1 MQVLRLLRIEKVMKS
16 FIAKMQRIQ
25 RTQIAAEDNNAIFF
39 FVSLTPVSACLCVLR
54 ASAVKGS
61 GSPHPTFGHQ

>member
-1 MQVLRLLRIEKVMKS
+1 MRVLRLLCIEKVMKL
-16 FIAKMQRIQ
+16 FTAEAQ
-25 RTQIAAEDNNAIFF
+25 RTQRASEDNNTIFF

-54 ASAVKGS
+54 AFALNVS